1 VELRDLK
8 LDAPP
13 TIKAPARLKFAWERF
28 SAIAKELPPLFK
40 KHWREIAL
48 HQDEIQ
54 LDPDWERY
62 FALELQ
68 GVLHVLTVRDGTRL
82 VGYAFMLVQRHL
94 HYCSTLWAV
103 SDMFW
108 LEPDYRFGWDG
119 VRMFKQVE
127 RGMREL
133 GVKVIVLNYKFHFQS
148 DRGRLDRLFH
158 RLGYSPTEIIVSKVI
173 G

>member
-1 VELRDLK
+1 M
-8 LDAPP
+8 
-13 TIKAPARLKFAWERF
+13 
-28 SAIAKELPPLFK
+28 
-40 KHWREIAL
+40 
-48 HQDEIQ
+48 
-54 LDPDWERY
+54 
-62 FALELQ
+62 
-68 GVLHVLTVRDGTRL
+68 HVLTVRDGTRL